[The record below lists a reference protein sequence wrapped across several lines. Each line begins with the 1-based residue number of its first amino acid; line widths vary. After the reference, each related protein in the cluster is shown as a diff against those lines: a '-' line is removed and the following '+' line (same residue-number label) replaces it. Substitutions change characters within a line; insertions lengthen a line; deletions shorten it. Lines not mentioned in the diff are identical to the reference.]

1 MQTQVSKKID
11 FSGKNLYIGL
21 DAHKKSWQVT
31 ILSQEMSLKTFNQP
45 PTPEALFN
53 FLEDS
58 YPGANY
64 YSAYE
69 AGFCGYSHH
78 RKLNELGIHNIVIN
92 AADVPKSNKDSHRK
106 TDKSDSRIIAEA
118 LRASQLK
125 AIFVFDP
132 DSEEFRGMFR
142 SRLTLA
148 KDIRRI
154 KVRIKS
160 FLLYRTIEIPP
171 EFANKPRNLAYIN
184 WLKQIPFKDQKAR
197 IQLDLLI
204 DRLLFLKGQR
214 RQLEQQ
220 LKDNARNRDKELF
233 NLLQT
238 IPGIGPITAIG
249 LMAEIGDISR
259 FKNIKQFA
267 SYVGL
272 IPRIK
277 QSGETERIGRI
288 TYRHNKY
295 LRPLI
300 IEAAWQAVRA
310 DPAMLQ
316 YYQDQCLKGNAKK
329 AIIKVARKLLSKIM
343 FVMRNRIK
351 YERGIL

>member
-1 MQTQVSKKID
+1 MQTQVTKKID

-21 DAHKKSWQVT
+21 DVHKKSWHVT
-31 ILSQEMSLKTFNQP
+31 ILCQQMSLKSFSQP
-45 PTPEALFN
+45 PTPEALYL
-53 FLEDS
+53 FLNS
-58 YPGANY
+58 NYPGANF

-78 RKLNELGIHNIVIN
+78 RELNKLGIHNIVIN
-92 AADVPKSNKDSHRK
+92 PADVPKSNKDSHQK
-106 TDKSDSRIIAEA
+106 NDKSDSRLIAEA
-118 LRASQLK
+118 LRGDLLK
-125 AIFVFDP
+125 EIYVFDT

-142 SRLTLA
+142 ARLALA
-148 KDIRRI
+148 KDIRRT
-154 KVRIKS
+154 KVRIKG
-160 FLLYRTIEIPP
+160 FLLYRNIEIPASVDNP
-171 EFANKPRNLAYIN
+171 NSLAYSN
-184 WLKQIPFKDQKAR
+184 WLKQLEFEDKKAK
-197 IQLDLLI
+197 IQLSLLL
-204 DRLLFLKGQR
+204 DRLLFLKEQK
-214 RQLEQQ
+214 RQFEQQ
-220 LKDNARNRDKELF
+220 LKDTARYRDKELF

-238 IPGIGPITAIG
+238 IPGIGPITALGI
-249 LMAEIGDISR
+249 MAEIGNIKR
-259 FKNIKQFA
+259 FKNIKNFA

-277 QSGETERIGRI
+277 QSGEKEQTGNI

-295 LRPLI
+295 LRPLLV
-300 IEAAWQAVRA
+300 EAAWQAVRS

-316 YYQDQCLKGNAKK
+316 YYQDSCLKGNAKK

>member
-1 MQTQVSKKID
+1 MQTQVSKKIN

-21 DAHKKSWQVT
+21 DVHKKSWQVT

-45 PTPEALFN
+45 PSPDALYN
-53 FLEDS
+53 FLTTN
-58 YPGANY
+58 YPNAKY

-78 RKLNELGIHNIVIN
+78 RKLKELGVHNIVIN

-118 LRASQLK
+118 LRANQLK

-132 DSEEFRGMFR
+132 DSEEFRGLFR

-148 KDIRRI
+148 KDIRRN

-160 FLLYRTIEIPP
+160 FLLYRSIDIPH
-171 EFANKPRNLAYIN
+171 EFIVQTRSRAYIG
-184 WLKQIPFKDQKAR
+184 WLQELKFRDTKAR
-197 IQLDLLI
+197 IQLDLLT
-204 DRLLFLKGQR
+204 DRLLFLKEQR
-214 RQLEQQ
+214 RQLEQH
-220 LKDNARNRDKELF
+220 LRDTARNRDRDLF

-238 IPGIGPITAIG
+238 VPGIGPITAIG

-267 SYVGL
+267 SYIGL
-272 IPRIK
+272 IPRVK
-277 QSGETERIGRI
+277 QSGETERIGNI
-288 TYRHNKY
+288 TYRNNSY
-295 LRPLI
+295 LRPLL
-300 IEAAWQAVRA
+300 IEAAWQSVRA

-316 YYQDQCLKGNAKK
+316 YYQDRCLKGNSKK
-329 AIIKVARKLLSKIM
+329 AIIQVSRKLLSKIM
-343 FVMRNRIK
+343 FVMRNRTK
-351 YERGIL
+351 YERGIV

>member
-1 MQTQVSKKID
+1 MQTQVSKKIN

-21 DAHKKSWQVT
+21 DVHKKSWQVT

-45 PTPEALFN
+45 PSPDVLYN
-53 FLEDS
+53 FLTTH
-58 YPGANY
+58 YPNAKY

-78 RKLNELGIHNIVIN
+78 RKLKELGVHNIVIN

-118 LRASQLK
+118 LRANQLK

-132 DSEEFRGMFR
+132 DSEEFRGLFR

-148 KDIRRI
+148 KDIRRN

-160 FLLYRTIEIPP
+160 FLLYRNIEIPA

-184 WLKQIPFKDQKAR
+184 WLKQIPFKDQKVR

-204 DRLLFLKGQR
+204 DRLLFVKEQR
-214 RQLEQQ
+214 RQLEQH
-220 LKDNARNRDKELF
+220 LRDTARIRDREMF
-233 NLLQT
+233 NLLQSV
-238 IPGIGPITAIG
+238 PGIGPITAIG

-272 IPRIK
+272 IPRVK
-277 QSGETERIGRI
+277 QSGETEKVGRI
-288 TYRHNKY
+288 TYRHNSY
-295 LRPLI
+295 LRPLL
-300 IEAAWQAVRA
+300 IEAAWQSVRA
-310 DPAMLQ
+310 DPAKLQ
-316 YYQDQCLKGNAKK
+316 YYQDRCLKANAKK
-329 AIIKVARKLLSKIM
+329 AIIKVSRKLLSKIM

-351 YERGIL
+351 YERGII